1 MPEAF
6 NTQTSSSLVS
16 LYVSRLTLGNKYSR
30 FLLSKMSTELSSP
43 LGELLENVTEN
54 VRKEGECYG
63 ASDDVGVEVKLL
75 AELFKASYFS
85 CLSILV
91 YTCSKEPR

>member
-6 NTQTSSSLVS
+6 NTQTSSSLFS
-16 LYVSRLTLGNKYSR
+16 LYVSKLTLGNKYSR

-63 ASDDVGVEVKLL
+63 ASDDVGVDVIGLVAIIVFYAAVL
-75 AELFKASYFS
+75 A
-85 CLSILV
+85 V
-91 YTCSKEPR
+91 GTN